1 MTSADFKRFCVAWTS
16 TAKIYGQQQDAETL
30 SLIFKILAGF
40 NLPTIEAALTAHLK
54 DQDRGR
60 FMPKPADLIAH
71 LSASAEEITELAWAA
86 LRDAT
91 RGSPLPNDPALLAT
105 VRRLGGIELL
115 RDKTTRELDFMRK
128 SFGLLYSTATR
139 EASTAITSHPFTPL
153 EHRT

>member
-1 MTSADFKRFCVAWTS
+1 
-16 TAKIYGQQQDAETL
+16 
-30 SLIFKILAGF
+30 
-40 NLPTIEAALTAHLK
+40 
-54 DQDRGR
+54 
-60 FMPKPADLIAH
+60 MPKPADLIAH
-71 LSASAEEITELAWAA
+71 LSASTEEITELAWAA